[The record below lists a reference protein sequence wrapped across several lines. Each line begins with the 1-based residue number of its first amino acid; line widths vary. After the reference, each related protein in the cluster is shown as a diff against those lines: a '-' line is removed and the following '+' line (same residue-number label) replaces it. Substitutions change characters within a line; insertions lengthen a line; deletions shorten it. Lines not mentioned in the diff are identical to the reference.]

1 MLNRIFNYHYDTKK
15 CYKKYTILG
24 IKFNIRITKNIIINM
39 QNQINT
45 LRNIMLHHI
54 DVTQLLPA
62 KGAFRKNQLECLD
75 IFLRIIKISKIN
87 NLQYFISFGTCLGA
101 IRHKGFIPWDDD
113 IDITM
118 LRDDYLAIIP
128 LLNNEFE
135 NTPYVVREF
144 EDNHFQLR
152 ICRKDNSK
160 VGVDIFPMDK
170 ICYYTNTEEKT
181 SLNLSIHRGIKKA
194 KSIKSTNI
202 NNIRY
207 QILNITNEIQNEK
220 YKTKNCNEPTLFY
233 GVDYP
238 HDHKNLCFY
247 YNTIYPLKEVDFEG
261 IKVTAPNNSQEYL
274 TILYGDYTCPF

>member
-170 ICYYTNTEEKT
+170 ICYYTNTEEK
-181 SLNLSIHRGIKKA
+181 LA
-194 KSIKSTNI
+194 
-202 NNIRY
+202 
-207 QILNITNEIQNEK
+207 
-220 YKTKNCNEPTLFY
+220 
-233 GVDYP
+233 
-238 HDHKNLCFY
+238 
-247 YNTIYPLKEVDFEG
+247 
-261 IKVTAPNNSQEYL
+261 
-274 TILYGDYTCPF
+274 